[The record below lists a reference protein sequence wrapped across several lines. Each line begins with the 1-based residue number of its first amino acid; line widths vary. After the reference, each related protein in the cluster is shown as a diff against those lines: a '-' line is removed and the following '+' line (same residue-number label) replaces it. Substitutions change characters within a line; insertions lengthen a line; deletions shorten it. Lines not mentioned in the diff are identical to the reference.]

1 MRKLIASVLVLFM
14 GITVSAQDLQKA
26 TTKGAVR
33 LFGDKDDLTTVI
45 TIIPAGSNVEIIKPD
60 IEYTFIRFEN
70 SEGFVKSENLAPVQV
85 AAAVPAM
92 ANAPATQST
101 YAAQPQPQSQAQPQY
116 QPQPQGQ
123 TQYQSQPDPQSQ
135 PQDRY
140 EMLTM
145 KYGNDIGKR
154 LFQHKVWKGINAD
167 MARDSWG
174 KPKQI
179 NRMYVDQSVDEEW
192 TYSQKWLYFRDNVLI
207 EWGPV
212 K

>member
-14 GITVSAQDLQKA
+14 GITVSAQELQKA

-45 TIIPAGSNVEIIKPD
+45 TLIPAGSNVEIIKPD
-60 IEYTFIRFEN
+60 IEYTLIRFDN
-70 SEGFVKSENLAPVQV
+70 SEGFVKSDNLVTVQTTAPVQ
-85 AAAVPAM
+85 
-92 ANAPATQST
+92 ATENVQPNQTTYIGQPQSK
-101 YAAQPQPQSQAQPQY
+101 PQPQN
-116 QPQPQGQ
+116 
-123 TQYQSQPDPQSQ
+123 
-135 PQDRY
+135 RY

-174 KPKQI
+174 KAKQI

-192 TYSQKWLYFRDNVLI
+192 IYSQKWLYFRDNILI

>member
-14 GITVSAQDLQKA
+14 GITVSAQELQKA

-45 TIIPAGSNVEIIKPD
+45 TLIPAGSNVEIIKPD
-60 IEYTFIRFEN
+60 LEYTLVRFDN
-70 SEGFVKSENLAPVQV
+70 SEGFVKSDKLVTVQATTTV
-85 AAAVPAM
+85 QPAANVPSTQ
-92 ANAPATQST
+92 ATYS
-101 YAAQPQPQSQAQPQY
+101 AQ
-116 QPQPQGQ
+116 
-123 TQYQSQPDPQSQ
+123 PQSQ
-135 PQDRY
+135 PQDRF

-154 LFQHKVWKGINAD
+154 LYQHKVWKGINAD

-192 TYSQKWLYFRDNVLI
+192 IYSQKWLYFRDNILI

>member
-14 GITVSAQDLQKA
+14 GITVSAQELQKA

-45 TIIPAGSNVEIIKPD
+45 TLIPAGSNVEIIKPD
-60 IEYTFIRFEN
+60 IEYTLVRFDN
-70 SEGFVKSENLAPVQV
+70 SEGFVKSDKLVTVQTSAPVQ
-85 AAAVPAM
+85 AT
-92 ANAPATQST
+92 ANVPATQVQYNS
-101 YAAQPQPQSQAQPQY
+101 QS
-116 QPQPQGQ
+116 
-123 TQYQSQPDPQSQ
+123 QSQPQLQPQSQ

-145 KYGNDIGKR
+145 KYGKDIGKR
-154 LFQHKVWKGINAD
+154 LYQHKVWKGINAD

-192 TYSQKWLYFRDNVLI
+192 IYSQKWLYFRDNVLI

>member
-14 GITVSAQDLQKA
+14 GITVSAQELQKA
-26 TTKGAVR
+26 TTRGAVR

-45 TIIPAGSNVEIIKPD
+45 TLIPAGSSVEIIKPD
-60 IEYTFIRFEN
+60 IEYTLIRFDN
-70 SEGFVKSENLAPVQV
+70 SEGFVKSDNLVTAQTPAPVQ
-85 AAAVPAM
+85 ATG
-92 ANAPATQST
+92 NIPATQTPYTAQS
-101 YAAQPQPQSQAQPQY
+101 QPQPQA
-116 QPQPQGQ
+116 
-123 TQYQSQPDPQSQ
+123 Q

-145 KYGNDIGKR
+145 KYGKDIGKR

-192 TYSQKWLYFRDNVLI
+192 IYSQKWLYFRDNILI